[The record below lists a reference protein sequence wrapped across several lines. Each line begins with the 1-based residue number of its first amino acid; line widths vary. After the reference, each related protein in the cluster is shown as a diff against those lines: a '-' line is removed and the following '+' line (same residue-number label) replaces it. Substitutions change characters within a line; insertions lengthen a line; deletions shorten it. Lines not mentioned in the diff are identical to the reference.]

1 MQGKKRK
8 VVQAVSYEAVALVFI
23 TPMLAWVFGG
33 GLAVSGGLALAL
45 CVTAMLWNMLFNS
58 LFEAWEKRQRK
69 PQRTV
74 ARRVLHAV
82 SFELGLLLMTV
93 PMLVWALSIGWW
105 QALVTDFS
113 LMLFF
118 LLYAFVF
125 QWGFDLLFGVPSATV
140 ARDPQSPS
148 AIPACT
154 GTTGVATE

>member
-8 VVQAVSYEAVALVFI
+8 VVQAISYELVALLFITPAMALVFD
-23 TPMLAWVFGG
+23 G
-33 GLAVSGGLALAL
+33 GLMLSGALALAL
-45 CVTAMLWNMLFNS
+45 CLVAMAWNMVFNS
-58 LFEAWEKRQRK
+58 LFEAWEKRQPR

-82 SFELGLLLMTV
+82 AFELGLLVMTV
-93 PMLVWALSIGWW
+93 PMLVWALNIGWW

-125 QWGFDLLFGVPSATV
+125 QWGFDLLFGVPSATLAV
-140 ARDPQSPS
+140 GARS
-148 AIPACT
+148 
-154 GTTGVATE
+154 

>member
-8 VVQAVSYEAVALVFI
+8 VVQAISYELVALVFI
-23 TPMLAWVFGG
+23 TPALAWIFKG
-33 GLAVSGGLALAL
+33 GLAVSGALGVML

-58 LFEAWEKRQRK
+58 LFEAWEARQRNR
-69 PQRTV
+69 QRTV
-74 ARRVLHAV
+74 KRRVLHAI

-93 PMLVWALSIGWW
+93 PMLVWMLEIEWW

-125 QWGFDLLFGVPSATV
+125 QWCFDLLFGVPSATL
-140 ARDPQSPS
+140 AP
-148 AIPACT
+148 
-154 GTTGVATE
+154 

>member
-33 GLAVSGGLALAL
+33 GLAVSGGLALTL

-125 QWGFDLLFGVPSATV
+125 QWGFDLVFGVPSATLGS
-140 ARDPQSPS
+140 DFSPDTV
-148 AIPACT
+148 IPAKA
-154 GTTGVATE
+154 GIQNLAGD